1 MLYLFAWQYD
11 LQSEDLFTNL
21 FSVAGLLRT
30 ASAGSVSCS
39 IDCVAHGY
47 VIDAEGGTPE
57 HGDWL
62 DDFFV
67 P

>member
-1 MLYLFAWQYD
+1 MLYLFAWQSD

-21 FSVAGLLRT
+21 FSVASLLRT
-30 ASAGSVSCS
+30 ASASSVSCS
-39 IDCVAHGY
+39 IVAVSHGH
-47 VIDAEGGTPE
+47 VIDVEGGTPE
-57 HGDWL
+57 HDDWL